1 MNNKKTTPLKLATA
15 QRDCAQRAIA
25 IGYKGQSLQGVIG
38 FNKRKGKTRQQR
50 H

>member
-1 MNNKKTTPLKLATA
+1 MNNKKTT

-25 IGYKGQSLQGVIG
+25 IEYKGQSLQGVIG
-38 FNKRKGKTRQQR
+38 FNKKRAKKKKKR